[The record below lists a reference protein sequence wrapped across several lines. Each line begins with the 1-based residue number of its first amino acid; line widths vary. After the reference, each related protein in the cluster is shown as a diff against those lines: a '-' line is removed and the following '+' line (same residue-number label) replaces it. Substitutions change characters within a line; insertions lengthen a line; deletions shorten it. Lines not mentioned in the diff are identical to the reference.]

1 MKPVTLS
8 THSSFSAGPTPLNK
22 KGYRLSLARVSVKFM
37 R

>member
-8 THSSFSAGPTPLNK
+8 THSSFSADPTSLNNR
-22 KGYRLSLARVSVKFM
+22 GYMLSLARVSVNIV